1 MAEALAVIGLVASI
15 VQFVDF
21 GSKIVERLKDFQSN
35 IEEVPKAFKTLSDR
49 LPLLIETL
57 KRTQQQASAGC
68 IDSTTASALKP
79 LVEAC
84 LEEVKLLQNYLSKA
98 LPASDSSSWQRR
110 LYALRSLAHDKD
122 VERSISVLEHHVQI
136 LVFHQTT
143 SSLDIQNKLLALH
156 IQPAK
161 TPQAPPPR
169 KPIFMVPFDRDGAF
183 VGRESILDEIQ
194 KLLNSPR
201 HRAVLSGLGGVG

>member
-1 MAEALAVIGLVASI
+1 MSSAS
-15 VQFVDF
+15 
-21 GSKIVERLKDFQSN
+21 DFQSN

-110 LYALRSLAHDKD
+110 LNALRSLAYDKD

-143 SSLDIQNKLLALH
+143 SSLEIQNKLLALH
-156 IQPAK
+156 IQPAN

-169 KPIFMVPFDRDGAF
+169 KPIFMVPFDRDSAF

-201 HRAVLSGLGGVG
+201 RRAVLSGLGGVG